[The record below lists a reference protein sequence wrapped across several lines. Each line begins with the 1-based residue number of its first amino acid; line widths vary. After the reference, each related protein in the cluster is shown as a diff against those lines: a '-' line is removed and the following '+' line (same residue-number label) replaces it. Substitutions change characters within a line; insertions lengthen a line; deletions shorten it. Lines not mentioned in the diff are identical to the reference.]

1 MANWLEETE
10 TLVHKGRIKVPYTWW
25 VGETGTDFFNSIKN
39 DKTITGTYCPKCEQV
54 FVPPRKTCG
63 RCFSQDLEP
72 RTLGAAGTLT
82 SYTIPR
88 RKSDLAPM
96 EGLFAYGIIKLDGAD
111 VGLVHLVAGFEEGD
125 LETGLRVEAV
135 FREDRQGN
143 ILDIEYFRP
152 SK

>member
-1 MANWLEETE
+1 MTHWLEETE

-25 VGETGTDFFNSIKN
+25 VGETGTDFFNAIRD
-39 DKTITGTYCPKCEQV
+39 DKTITGSFCPNCNQV

-63 RCFSQDLEP
+63 RCFKQDLEL
-72 RTLGAAGTLT
+72 RKLGSSGVLT
-82 SYTIPR
+82 SFTIPR
-88 RKSDLAPM
+88 RKSDLAPR

-111 VGLVHLVAGFEEGD
+111 VGLVHLVAGFEDGA
-125 LETGLRVEAV
+125 LKTGLKVEAV
-135 FREDRQGN
+135 FKEDRQGN